1 MTRKKIFI
9 LLPDGVGIRNF
20 AFTSFVKLGEELG
33 WEVIFWNATPFDLAS
48 IGIKDIKL
56 NPRPKAYSDLIKR
69 AKIETELEHFENKFN
84 DPVYSFYRFPS
95 KSKNFKSLIKNS
107 VIYALRKKHTGEEG
121 LKVLRKKL
129 KASERKSDY
138 YKDCLKVLKKY
149 KPDVVFCTNQRPL
162 TAVSPLTAAQDLNIP
177 TATFIFSWDNL
188 PKATM
193 VTAPD
198 FYFVW
203 SNFMKKELQYYYPF
217 ISAEKI
223 KVTGTPQF
231 EMHNDES
238 SYQSRSSFFKHCDL
252 DPLKKY
258 ILYSGDDVTTCPDD
272 SQYLEDVAKNVE
284 KLNNNGYHLRII
296 FRRCPTDFSTR
307 YVEILKKYENLITAI
322 EPAWEKMG
330 QNWNTVLP
338 TAEDLPLLI
347 NTIKHCEMVINMGSS
362 MVFDAAL
369 LNKPCLFINYDVSD
383 KQSENWTHEKV
394 YQFIHFRSMPQRSP
408 VFWLNSRSD
417 IGDKIKMV
425 LNEYTE
431 TVNAALKWFETI
443 NKVPADK
450 ASERI
455 WASLTEIT
463 E

>member
-1 MTRKKIFI
+1 MG
-9 LLPDGVGIRNF
+9 LRNF
-20 AFTSFVKLGEELG
+20 AFTSFVKFGEELG
-33 WEVIFWNATPFDLAS
+33 WEVIFWNATPFDLATM
-48 IGIKDIKL
+48 GMKEIKL

-69 AKIETELEHFENKFN
+69 AKIEAELEHFENKFN

-95 KSKNFKSLIKNS
+95 KSKNFKSQIKNV
-107 VIYALRKKHTGEEG
+107 VISSLRKKHTGEEG
-121 LKVLRKKL
+121 LKDLRKKL
-129 KASERKSDY
+129 KASERKSVY
-138 YKDCLKVLKKY
+138 YKDCLKVLKEY

-162 TAVSPLTAAQDLNIP
+162 TAVSPLTAAQDLNIA

-193 VTAPD
+193 VAAPD

-203 SNFMKKELQYYYPF
+203 SDFMKLELQRYYPY
-217 ISAEKI
+217 ISTEKI

-231 EMHNDES
+231 EMHNNETLYES
-238 SYQSRSSFFKHCDL
+238 RNSFFKYFGL

-272 SQYLEDVAKNVE
+272 PQYLKDVAEIVK
-284 KLNNNGYHLRII
+284 KLNNNGYHLQII

-307 YVEILKKYENLITAI
+307 YNEILKKYENLITAI

-330 QNWNTVLP
+330 ENWNTVLP

-347 NTIKHCEMVINMGSS
+347 NTIKHCEMVINLGSS

-369 LNKPCLFINYDVSD
+369 LNKPCLFINYDVSN
-383 KQSENWTHEKV
+383 KQSENWSHKKI

-408 VFWLNSRSD
+408 VLWLNSRSD
-417 IGDKIKMV
+417 IADKIRMA
-425 LNEYTE
+425 LNQNIEM
-431 TVNAALKWFETI
+431 VNAANKWLEII
-443 NKVPADK
+443 NKVPAGK